1 MQEKTELKLK
11 NKLKNCK
18 MTLTEKQQKHYLY
31 HLEKL
36 IKVNFLQV
44 KKYYLLI
51 KEEWQKK
58 TLQVAIL
65 QILL

>member
-1 MQEKTELKLK
+1 MQEKTELKLRK
-11 NKLKNCK
+11 KLKNCT
-18 MTLTEKQQKHYLY
+18 MTLTGKQQKHQLY

-51 KEEWQKK
+51 KEEW
-58 TLQVAIL
+58 
-65 QILL
+65 